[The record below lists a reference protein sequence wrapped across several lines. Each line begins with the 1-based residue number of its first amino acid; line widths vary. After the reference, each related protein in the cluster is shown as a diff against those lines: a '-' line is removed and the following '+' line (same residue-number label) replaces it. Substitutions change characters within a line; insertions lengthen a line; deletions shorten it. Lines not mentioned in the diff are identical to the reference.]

1 MRTVHH
7 EASVNPVNYT
17 YYAPKANSE
26 GKIKGV
32 MYEKIDKNTGET
44 KLKSGSNALEK
55 LLMKVRGYAALK
67 ESSAK
72 DFLKAEFPK
81 ANNIQDLVLTPLKHK
96 SAGKSNDFVSASLL
110 YDAVRDQQ
118 DTATAQ
124 AASNINL

>member
-1 MRTVHH
+1 MRPLHH
-7 EASVNPVNYT
+7 EASVNEVKYE
-17 YYAPKANSE
+17 YYAPKENSE

-32 MYEKIDKNTGET
+32 MYEKYDKNTGET
-44 KLKSGSNALEK
+44 KLKSGSNALKK

-81 ANNIQDLVLTPLKHK
+81 SNNIQDLVLTPLKHK

-110 YDAVRDQQ
+110 YDALRDQQ
-118 DTATAQ
+118 DTATKQ
-124 AASNINL
+124 AAHNIIL